1 MITNQTNIKELS
13 EEAIFDT
20 NLENILL
27 ANQLVSE
34 IGLLLPYILFKF
46 IN

>member
-1 MITNQTNIKELS
+1 MITNQTNLKELS

-34 IGLLLPYILFKF
+34 IHK
-46 IN
+46 